1 MAESDWVIV
10 VDDDISN
17 LKTAGL
23 VLSKANMRVTA
34 LKSGEALLEYLQKEE
49 TYPDL
54 ILLDILMPEM
64 DGFETIQKLR
74 AQDDKIKK
82 IPVIFLTANEDSEYE
97 TKGLQLGAMDFIKK
111 PFSPQVL
118 VTRVKHTI
126 ELTRLQEN
134 LEQEVDKKTKEILQ
148 INDVFGKNV
157 SPQIRD
163 YLLKGNVALGGENVN
178 ITVMFCDIR
187 SFTTLSES
195 LPSQT
200 VGTILNR
207 YFTALEKCISCHNGI
222 INKYMGDGL
231 MALFGVPLP
240 SNKHQLDAFEA
251 ALEMREALKELNVSF
266 KKDNLPELNFGIGLH
281 SGNVVAGNIGAE
293 SRMEYTV
300 IGDTV
305 NTASRIEGV
314 CKVYKRDLLISE
326 STAEAILSLSPETS
340 LEFVDSTEIMGRT
353 EKVKIFG
360 LKS

>member
-134 LEQEVDKKTKEILQ
+134 LEQKVDKKTKEILQ

-200 VGTILNR
+200 VVTILNR

-231 MALFGVPLP
+231 MALFGVPIP

-266 KKDNLPELNFGIGLH
+266 KKDNLPELSFGIGLH

-340 LEFVDSTEIMGRT
+340 LEFVDSTEIRGRT